1 MWSLKQ
7 FATIGLI
14 ALLAAGIIACGGG
27 DAPEPAATVAA
38 PATATPAPDTPT
50 PRPADTIAPTATP
63 RPTNTPRP
71 TATAAPTATA
81 TPRPAATATPQPTA
95 MPDPTATP
103 QPTPT
108 PRPAS
113 EPVADALAPLGDNLL
128 WVAHYDNATRRISV
142 YDPSG
147 AFTVDALP
155 VPTGLSL
162 DDSDSLPEIT
172 HLIPRQIYFVN
183 VSRPQQLVLGDQ
195 IINLVAGVNFLTR

>member
-1 MWSLKQ
+1 MRSLKQ
-7 FATIGLI
+7 FAAIGLI
-14 ALLAAGIIACGGG
+14 ALLAVVMIACGGS
-27 DAPEPAATVAA
+27 DAPEPAATTAA

-50 PRPADTIAPTATP
+50 PRPASTIAPTA
-63 RPTNTPRP
+63 TPRP

-81 TPRPAATATPQPTA
+81 TSRPAATATPIPTA
-95 MPDPTATP
+95 MPEPTATP
-103 QPTPT
+103 QPTAT
-108 PRPAS
+108 PRPTS

-162 DDSDSLPEIT
+162 DDSDSLPVIT
-172 HLIPRQIYFVN
+172 HLIQDEIYFVN
-183 VSRPQQLVLGDQ
+183 VSRAQQLVLGDQ